1 MQVPLALNA
10 VQTSLLFCVPPMLL
24 KLFKLSAEWWW
35 WQWWRGGERIHFF
48 RISAALI
55 HCSCGR
61 AQHVWMNEAK
71 GQSLDSVWN
80 LL

>member
-24 KLFKLSAEWWW
+24 KLSKLSAEWWW
-35 WQWWRGGERIHFF
+35 WQWW
-48 RISAALI
+48 ISAALI